1 MRKIEEKLE
10 QLKHNL
16 KQKLHHLFTDDDFDV
31 ESNKHMKLAEPHI
44 AEKQMKIK
52 IKLNEGH
59 KKIFKTQV
67 DRNKDGWEMAT
78 NWVRTFVDVYQC
90 IFYLNSFAKLNRMA
104 CEQALRKISK
114 KYL

>member
-1 MRKIEEKLE
+1 
-10 QLKHNL
+10 
-16 KQKLHHLFTDDDFDV
+16 
-31 ESNKHMKLAEPHI
+31 
-44 AEKQMKIK
+44 
-52 IKLNEGH
+52 
-59 KKIFKTQV
+59 
-67 DRNKDGWEMAT
+67 MAT